1 MPVHDELGIRM
12 KTYYEQIPKTKL
24 MRRTPVAIRIDGKA
38 FHTFTRGF
46 QKPFDEVLIKSMQ
59 ETMKYLCENIQG
71 CKMGYCQSDE
81 ISLLITDYE
90 TINTAAW
97 FDYQVQKMCSIA
109 ASMATLAFNRAFDE
123 KVEQEYMSLE
133 AEAMFPSYPDT
144 GYIKEWDNIYKAH
157 EKAFL
162 KGAMFD
168 ARCFSIPKEE
178 VCYQLARYLRDLH
191 IETIEDFQHFES
203 QEILEIV
210 IRAVNG
216 LGDAGVNYLF
226 MLAGDPN
233 RCKPDVH
240 IHHCIRDACGHD
252 ISNEDCQ
259 TLFTDAVTILHTQ
272 HPNLTVRGLDGII
285 WRAYQIRA
293 QRGNCYEKT
302 QGELAQGTVLCVNWH
317 KNNRDP
323 LCENSDPLSV

>member
-1 MPVHDELGIRM
+1 MHELATQFAKYCESTFDLSTQSDYGYQSLSICLLDCVYSLRARYYDVTVPIVQRYANMFMNGDPHGSSDTISMLLRRM
-12 KTYYEQIPKTKL
+12 DDIGHL
-24 MRRTPVAIRIDGKA
+24 A
-38 FHTFTRGF
+38 FAER
-46 QKPFDEVLIKSMQ
+46 VLI
-59 ETMKYLCENIQG
+59 NH
-71 CKMGYCQSDE
+71 
-81 ISLLITDYE
+81 
-90 TINTAAW
+90 
-97 FDYQVQKMCSIA
+97 QK
-109 ASMATLAFNRAFDE
+109 LGG
-123 KVEQEYMSLE
+123 K
-133 AEAMFPSYPDT
+133 
-144 GYIKEWDNIYKAH
+144 KH
-157 EKAFL
+157 
-162 KGAMFD
+162 
-168 ARCFSIPKEE
+168 IPKEE
-178 VCYQLARYLRDLH
+178 VCYQLAKYLRDLH

-259 TLFTDAVTILHTQ
+259 TLFTDAVKILRTQ

-293 QRGNCYEKT
+293 
-302 QGELAQGTVLCVNWH
+302 
-317 KNNRDP
+317 
-323 LCENSDPLSV
+323 

>member
-1 MPVHDELGIRM
+1 MHELATQFAKYCESTFDLSTQSDYGYQSLSVCLLDCVYSLRARYYDVTVPIVQRYANMFMNGDPHGSGDTISMLLRRM
-12 KTYYEQIPKTKL
+12 DDIGHL
-24 MRRTPVAIRIDGKA
+24 A
-38 FHTFTRGF
+38 FTER
-46 QKPFDEVLIKSMQ
+46 VLI
-59 ETMKYLCENIQG
+59 NH
-71 CKMGYCQSDE
+71 
-81 ISLLITDYE
+81 
-90 TINTAAW
+90 
-97 FDYQVQKMCSIA
+97 QK
-109 ASMATLAFNRAFDE
+109 LGG
-123 KVEQEYMSLE
+123 K
-133 AEAMFPSYPDT
+133 
-144 GYIKEWDNIYKAH
+144 KH
-157 EKAFL
+157 
-162 KGAMFD
+162 
-168 ARCFSIPKEE
+168 IPKEE
-178 VCYQLARYLRDLH
+178 VCYQLAKYLRDLH

-259 TLFTDAVTILHTQ
+259 TLFTDAVKILRTQ

-293 QRGNCYEKT
+293 
-302 QGELAQGTVLCVNWH
+302 
-317 KNNRDP
+317 
-323 LCENSDPLSV
+323 

>member
-1 MPVHDELGIRM
+1 MHELATQFAKYCESTFDLSTQSDYGYQSLSVCLLDCVYSLRARYYDVTVPIVQRYANMFMNGDPHGSGDTVSMLLRRM
-12 KTYYEQIPKTKL
+12 DDIGHL
-24 MRRTPVAIRIDGKA
+24 A
-38 FHTFTRGF
+38 FAER
-46 QKPFDEVLIKSMQ
+46 VLI
-59 ETMKYLCENIQG
+59 NH
-71 CKMGYCQSDE
+71 
-81 ISLLITDYE
+81 
-90 TINTAAW
+90 
-97 FDYQVQKMCSIA
+97 QK
-109 ASMATLAFNRAFDE
+109 LGG
-123 KVEQEYMSLE
+123 K
-133 AEAMFPSYPDT
+133 
-144 GYIKEWDNIYKAH
+144 KH
-157 EKAFL
+157 
-162 KGAMFD
+162 
-168 ARCFSIPKEE
+168 IPKEE

-259 TLFTDAVTILHTQ
+259 TLFTDAVTILRVQ
-272 HPNLTVRGLDGII
+272 HPNLTVRGLDSII

-293 QRGNCYEKT
+293 
-302 QGELAQGTVLCVNWH
+302 
-317 KNNRDP
+317 
-323 LCENSDPLSV
+323 

>member
-1 MPVHDELGIRM
+1 MHELATQFAKYCESTFDLSTQSDYGYQSLSVCLLDCVYSLRARYYDVTVPIVQRYANMFMNGDPHGSGDTISMLLRRM
-12 KTYYEQIPKTKL
+12 DDIGHL
-24 MRRTPVAIRIDGKA
+24 A
-38 FHTFTRGF
+38 FAER
-46 QKPFDEVLIKSMQ
+46 VLI
-59 ETMKYLCENIQG
+59 NH
-71 CKMGYCQSDE
+71 
-81 ISLLITDYE
+81 
-90 TINTAAW
+90 
-97 FDYQVQKMCSIA
+97 QK
-109 ASMATLAFNRAFDE
+109 LGG
-123 KVEQEYMSLE
+123 K
-133 AEAMFPSYPDT
+133 
-144 GYIKEWDNIYKAH
+144 KH
-157 EKAFL
+157 
-162 KGAMFD
+162 
-168 ARCFSIPKEE
+168 IPKEE

-191 IETIEDFQHFES
+191 IETIEDFQNYES

-259 TLFTDAVTILHTQ
+259 TLFTDAVKILRTQ

-293 QRGNCYEKT
+293 
-302 QGELAQGTVLCVNWH
+302 
-317 KNNRDP
+317 
-323 LCENSDPLSV
+323 

>member
-1 MPVHDELGIRM
+1 MHELATQFAKYCESTFDLSTQSDYGYQSLSVCLLDCVYSLRARYYDVTVPLVQRYANMFMNGDLHGSGDTVSMLLQRM
-12 KTYYEQIPKTKL
+12 DDIGHL
-24 MRRTPVAIRIDGKA
+24 A
-38 FHTFTRGF
+38 FAE
-46 QKPFDEVLIKSMQ
+46 KVLI
-59 ETMKYLCENIQG
+59 NH
-71 CKMGYCQSDE
+71 
-81 ISLLITDYE
+81 
-90 TINTAAW
+90 
-97 FDYQVQKMCSIA
+97 QK
-109 ASMATLAFNRAFDE
+109 LGG
-123 KVEQEYMSLE
+123 K
-133 AEAMFPSYPDT
+133 
-144 GYIKEWDNIYKAH
+144 KH
-157 EKAFL
+157 
-162 KGAMFD
+162 
-168 ARCFSIPKEE
+168 IPKEE

-259 TLFTDAVTILHTQ
+259 TLFTDAVTILRTQ

-293 QRGNCYEKT
+293 
-302 QGELAQGTVLCVNWH
+302 
-317 KNNRDP
+317 
-323 LCENSDPLSV
+323 

>member
-1 MPVHDELGIRM
+1 MHELATHFAKYCESTFDLSTQSDYGYQSLSVCLLDCVYSLRARYYDVTVPIVQRYANIFMNGDPHGSGDTVSMLLRRM
-12 KTYYEQIPKTKL
+12 DDIGHL
-24 MRRTPVAIRIDGKA
+24 A
-38 FHTFTRGF
+38 FAER
-46 QKPFDEVLIKSMQ
+46 VLI
-59 ETMKYLCENIQG
+59 NH
-71 CKMGYCQSDE
+71 
-81 ISLLITDYE
+81 
-90 TINTAAW
+90 
-97 FDYQVQKMCSIA
+97 QK
-109 ASMATLAFNRAFDE
+109 LGG
-123 KVEQEYMSLE
+123 K
-133 AEAMFPSYPDT
+133 
-144 GYIKEWDNIYKAH
+144 KH
-157 EKAFL
+157 
-162 KGAMFD
+162 
-168 ARCFSIPKEE
+168 IPKEE

-259 TLFTDAVTILHTQ
+259 TLFTDAVAILRAR

-293 QRGNCYEKT
+293 
-302 QGELAQGTVLCVNWH
+302 
-317 KNNRDP
+317 
-323 LCENSDPLSV
+323 

>member
-1 MPVHDELGIRM
+1 MHELATQFAKYCESTFDLSTQSDYGYQSLSVCLLDCVYSLRARYYDVTVPLVQRYANMFMNGDPHGSGDTISMLLRRM
-12 KTYYEQIPKTKL
+12 DDIGHL
-24 MRRTPVAIRIDGKA
+24 A
-38 FHTFTRGF
+38 FAER
-46 QKPFDEVLIKSMQ
+46 VLI
-59 ETMKYLCENIQG
+59 NH
-71 CKMGYCQSDE
+71 
-81 ISLLITDYE
+81 
-90 TINTAAW
+90 
-97 FDYQVQKMCSIA
+97 QK
-109 ASMATLAFNRAFDE
+109 LGG
-123 KVEQEYMSLE
+123 K
-133 AEAMFPSYPDT
+133 
-144 GYIKEWDNIYKAH
+144 KH
-157 EKAFL
+157 
-162 KGAMFD
+162 
-168 ARCFSIPKEE
+168 IPKEE
-178 VCYQLARYLRDLH
+178 VCYQLAKYLRDLH

-259 TLFTDAVTILHTQ
+259 TLFTDAVKILRTQ

-293 QRGNCYEKT
+293 
-302 QGELAQGTVLCVNWH
+302 
-317 KNNRDP
+317 
-323 LCENSDPLSV
+323 

>member
-1 MPVHDELGIRM
+1 MFMNGNPHATGDTISMLLRRM
-12 KTYYEQIPKTKL
+12 DDIGHL
-24 MRRTPVAIRIDGKA
+24 A
-38 FHTFTRGF
+38 FAER
-46 QKPFDEVLIKSMQ
+46 VLI
-59 ETMKYLCENIQG
+59 NH
-71 CKMGYCQSDE
+71 
-81 ISLLITDYE
+81 
-90 TINTAAW
+90 
-97 FDYQVQKMCSIA
+97 QK
-109 ASMATLAFNRAFDE
+109 LGG
-123 KVEQEYMSLE
+123 K
-133 AEAMFPSYPDT
+133 
-144 GYIKEWDNIYKAH
+144 KH
-157 EKAFL
+157 
-162 KGAMFD
+162 
-168 ARCFSIPKEE
+168 IPKEE

-272 HPNLTVRGLDGII
+272 HPNLSVRGLDGII

-293 QRGNCYEKT
+293 
-302 QGELAQGTVLCVNWH
+302 
-317 KNNRDP
+317 
-323 LCENSDPLSV
+323 